1 MAISGIDIFSIFV
14 RGKSATKEI
23 TGRLECKCCQKKRT
37 VSKANIDYLYVLF
50 LLIAHELV
58 HAPAFLPAVDFY
70 VFWGKF
76 PKFTALSTCA
86 LFVNLGAS
94 IAGKENVS
102 AASAA
107 VVAVVVAFAAAVA

>member
-1 MAISGIDIFSIFV
+1 MLPPHPNV
-14 RGKSATKEI
+14 
-23 TGRLECKCCQKKRT
+23 KKRP
-37 VSKANIDYLYVLF
+37 VSQANIEYLYELF

-86 LFVNLGAS
+86 LFVNLEAS
-94 IAGKENVS
+94 IAGKANVS
-102 AASAA
+102 AAAAAAAAA
-107 VVAVVVAFAAAVA
+107 VVAVAAAVA